1 MTNTR
6 ITKKDR
12 FNQLLNI
19 AEVKADP
26 ELVAFIEHEKELLA
40 RKNASTSNGPRK
52 PTKTQIANAEI
63 GEAVASAMVA
73 GQVYTIA
80 DVSALVPA
88 LEGATPQKVGPI
100 MRRLRD
106 AGRLTEDKVK
116 GKVVYALAVEG

>member
-1 MTNTR
+1 MKEVMIMSKKMSYVSAIDAVLTGAPIEGEVAERLTALRESVAKRATR
-6 ITKKDR
+6 
-12 FNQLLNI
+12 
-19 AEVKADP
+19 KA
-26 ELVAFIEHEKELLA
+26 
-40 RKNASTSNGPRK
+40 G

-116 GKVVYALAVEG
+116 GKVVYALAIEG